1 MNLLFQ
7 VDDVDFPLDED
18 PGDDEKGLTALY
30 KLSELT
36 GVVLRETKNNNAV
49 VPKDQWEQRGVLGGY
64 VRLAF
69 VPVSVTQAACYAY
82 VYPAPE
88 EELQEMLRKH
98 ELSESFSGLPMIQLG
113 NTNRVNLFPRETSAM
128 KAGFGLIPFIG
139 VNAAPDVEV
148 TLPDSDALKRETA
161 GTLRSVGV
169 PKVLK
174 LEQWKKAIKTNNPP
188 PADRPTVIWPEFRA
202 SGNQM
207 SVHGEYNNVPDS
219 GGEEPDH
226 ALNLRLCDEALQ
238 VCMECVFVSSVLVW
252 AGPVRVSAVT
262 VFRSEEGLCPSP
274 GREEQVWP
282 QPEDGHGRPQEPG
295 HQGAVPGQGGVTC
308 GSSRCFQFP
317 PCS

>member
-1 MNLLFQ
+1 MFQ
-7 VDDVDFPLDED
+7 VNDVDFPLDED

-188 PADRPTVIWPEFRA
+188 PADRPTVIWPEFRT

-207 SVHGEYNNVPDS
+207 SVHGEYNNVPDP

-238 VCMECVFVSSVLVW
+238 VCMECVFVSIVW
-252 AGPVRVSAVT
+252 VWPGSVRVSAVT
-262 VFRSEEGLCPSP
+262 VFRSEEDLCPGA
-274 GREEQVWP
+274 GREEQV
-282 QPEDGHGRPQEPG
+282 
-295 HQGAVPGQGGVTC
+295 
-308 GSSRCFQFP
+308 
-317 PCS
+317 